1 MKLYQKLLVGSLALT
16 LGLGNLYAMEGQSL
30 PCMSHGPD
38 VNRALPYEIP
48 GVTDCTKRLQNILP
62 LYFETSKVPLKKMS
76 ISEKEFFAIC
86 FFKHMLKVN
95 DILPD
100 DSLRKFL
107 SKWSQRWIWRW

>member
-48 GVTDCTKRLQNILP
+48 GGYRLYKKISKYFTIIL
-62 LYFETSKVPLKKMS
+62 
-76 ISEKEFFAIC
+76 
-86 FFKHMLKVN
+86 
-95 DILPD
+95 
-100 DSLRKFL
+100 
-107 SKWSQRWIWRW
+107 